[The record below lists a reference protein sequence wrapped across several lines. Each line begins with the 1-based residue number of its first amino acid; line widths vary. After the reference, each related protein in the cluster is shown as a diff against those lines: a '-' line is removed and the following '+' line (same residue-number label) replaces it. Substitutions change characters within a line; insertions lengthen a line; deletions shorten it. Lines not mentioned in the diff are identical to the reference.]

1 MPNAQEIQ
9 LAYLNDFQEEM
20 TSEQARRFGELM
32 LKTHKESSQ
41 EMVWTTVSLY
51 WCNSEYPD
59 DSEDEP
65 RASMH
70 HGKYTFPMKR
80 SWYNAIKE
88 GIDSDLE
95 QEGVRLTS
103 PAWKLREDWNERTT
117 GPHPAYVIIN
127 AFHALIAK
135 YVSGTLNFLSPD
147 VRDGCFV
154 RKIVLCDI

>member
-1 MPNAQEIQ
+1 MPNAQEMQ

-32 LKTHKESSQ
+32 LKTYKESPQ

-51 WCNSEYPD
+51 WCDSSSDED
-59 DSEDEP
+59 DSREGMHH
-65 RASMH
+65 MH

-88 GIDSDLE
+88 GIDSDLG
-95 QEGVRLTS
+95 GVTLTS

-127 AFHALIAK
+127 DFKVSIAK
-135 YVSGTLNFLSPD
+135 YVGGTLNFMSA
-147 VRDGCFV
+147 RDCCFV